1 MPKSLTK
8 TIILIALMTLVS
20 ACGPAATVPFIPTP
34 TPLTATA
41 IPLALTPTPLPPTPT
56 AAVPA
61 PTSKTSAQGFLLEGV
76 GFRTPESVLY
86 DPKADLYL
94 VANIHGDPSARDGN
108 GFISRI
114 SPEGEVIALEWIAG
128 QADGVTL
135 NAPKG
140 MALTGERLFV
150 ADIDV
155 VRVFDRENGAP
166 LDEIAVQGA
175 RFLNDVAADEGGTV
189 YVTDSATGVLHRIRP
204 DGSLEQAGQV
214 ENPNGIQV
222 HGGTILVTGGS
233 DQIFRLDDDGA
244 STPEYETPAGG
255 LDGLVLLDDGR
266 VLVSSWTGS
275 AVYQIDADGQVSELF
290 SDINAPADIGFDTKR
305 NLVLIPHFEDDRV
318 EARPLPSTQTPP
330 LTETLTPT
338 PTAMPFELS
347 RDVPYITDGHP
358 KQKLDIYLPAS
369 GDGPFPTLFLI
380 HGGGGD
386 KRDLDHWARHFVEQG
401 YAAVSINYRDINQ
414 FDYPVPVQDAFCAL
428 AWTHA
433 KADTYGFDPRR
444 IVALGHSAGG
454 TLTAMLGAVDDPDL
468 FTQACPHQL
477 PEADWIQG
485 AILFTG
491 IFDYA
496 RALQFSPERRSRL
509 EDYLG
514 GDLDQAAETWAE
526 ASATTWVDGSEPPF
540 LLIHGLDDSTIE
552 PEQSMYLAETLE
564 RAGVDVELLLL
575 PDASHGAIINS
586 EQSFEAVENFL
597 ATLAQA
603 STPTEIGGSPD
614 PRVAER
620 ESPPFSTVVRT
631 IHPKQENSDKT
642 KNLYPIHLTG
652 RALGNNGLQLAGGL
666 PGLAGY
672 VPQPVKR
679 GRLHGGRVEWRGRL
693 SRQKGRRSVG
703 AQKPTFAGWEAYCGV
718 RVDIGT

>member
-1 MPKSLTK
+1 MRKSLAK
-8 TIILIALMTLVS
+8 TTILIALMTLVS
-20 ACGPAATVPFIPTP
+20 ACGPVATTVPPSAAVVSPAPTTIPPTDTVGLPTATTVPFTPTP
-34 TPLTATA
+34 TPLTTTA
-41 IPLALTPTPLPPTPT
+41 IPLAVTPTPLPPTPT
-56 AAVPA
+56 ATVPA

-86 DPKADLYL
+86 DPEADLYL
-94 VANIHGDPSARDGN
+94 VANIDGDPSARDGN
-108 GFISRI
+108 GFISCI
-114 SPEGEVIALEWIAG
+114 SPEGEVIALKWIDG
-128 QADGVTL
+128 QAEGVTL

-189 YVTDSATGVLHRIRP
+189 YVTDSTTGVLHRIRP

-214 ENPNGIQV
+214 KNPNGIQV

-233 DQIFRLDDDGA
+233 DQIFRMDDDGTL
-244 STPEYETPAGG
+244 TPEYETPAGG

-266 VLVSSWTGS
+266 VLVSSWAGS
-275 AVYQIDADGQVSELF
+275 AVYLVDANGLVSELF

-305 NLVLIPHFEDDRV
+305 NLVLIPHFEDNRV
-318 EARPLPSTQTPP
+318 EARPLPSRQTPP
-330 LTETLTPT
+330 L
-338 PTAMPFELS
+338 
-347 RDVPYITDGHP
+347 RNVPYVTDGHP
-358 KQKLDIYLPAS
+358 SQKLDIYLPAS
-369 GDGPFPTLFLI
+369 GDGPFPTLLLI

-386 KRDLDHWARHFVEQG
+386 KRDFDHWARRFAEQG

-414 FDYPVPVQDAFCAL
+414 FDYPLPVQDAFCAL

-454 TLTAMLGAVDDPDL
+454 TLTAMLGTVDDPDL
-468 FTQACPHQL
+468 FMQACPHQL

-485 AILFTG
+485 AIPFTG

-509 EDYLG
+509 NDYLG
-514 GDLDQAAETWAE
+514 GDPDQAAETWAE

-564 RAGVDVELLLL
+564 RAGVEVELLLI
-575 PDASHGAIINS
+575 PDADHGAIINS

-597 ATLAQA
+597 ATL
-603 STPTEIGGSPD
+603 
-614 PRVAER
+614 
-620 ESPPFSTVVRT
+620 
-631 IHPKQENSDKT
+631 K
-642 KNLYPIHLTG
+642 
-652 RALGNNGLQLAGGL
+652 
-666 PGLAGY
+666 
-672 VPQPVKR
+672 
-679 GRLHGGRVEWRGRL
+679 
-693 SRQKGRRSVG
+693 
-703 AQKPTFAGWEAYCGV
+703 
-718 RVDIGT
+718 

>member
-1 MPKSLTK
+1 
-8 TIILIALMTLVS
+8 
-20 ACGPAATVPFIPTP
+20 
-34 TPLTATA
+34 
-41 IPLALTPTPLPPTPT
+41 
-56 AAVPA
+56 
-61 PTSKTSAQGFLLEGV
+61 
-76 GFRTPESVLY
+76 
-86 DPKADLYL
+86 
-94 VANIHGDPSARDGN
+94 
-108 GFISRI
+108 
-114 SPEGEVIALEWIAG
+114 
-128 QADGVTL
+128 
-135 NAPKG
+135 
-140 MALTGERLFV
+140 
-150 ADIDV
+150 
-155 VRVFDRENGAP
+155 
-166 LDEIAVQGA
+166 
-175 RFLNDVAADEGGTV
+175 
-189 YVTDSATGVLHRIRP
+189 
-204 DGSLEQAGQV
+204 LEQAGQV

-222 HGGTILVTGGS
+222 RGGTILVTGGR

-244 STPEYETPAGG
+244 SPPEYETPAGG
-255 LDGLVLLDDGR
+255 LDGLVWLDDGR

-347 RDVPYITDGHP
+347 RNVPYITDGHP

-369 GDGPFPTLFLI
+369 GDRPFPTLLLI

-386 KRDLDHWARHFVEQG
+386 KRDFDHWARHFAEQG

-454 TLTAMLGAVDDPDL
+454 TLTAMLGTVDDPDL
-468 FTQACPHQL
+468 FTQSCPHQL

-485 AILFTG
+485 AIPFTG

-496 RALQFSPERRSRL
+496 SALQFSPERRSRL

-575 PDASHGAIINS
+575 PDADHGAIINS

-620 ESPPFSTVVRT
+620 D
-631 IHPKQENSDKT
+631 IAAI
-642 KNLYPIHLTG
+642 LYGCSYDLPETG
-652 RALGNNGLQLAGGL
+652 
-666 PGLAGY
+666 
-672 VPQPVKR
+672 
-679 GRLHGGRVEWRGRL
+679 E
-693 SRQKGRRSVG
+693 
-703 AQKPTFAGWEAYCGV
+703 
-718 RVDIGT
+718 

>member
-1 MPKSLTK
+1 MPKSLAK

-20 ACGPAATVPFIPTP
+20 ACGPAATAVPPS
-34 TPLTATA
+34 ATVVSPA
-41 IPLALTPTPLPPTPT
+41 LITTTTIPLALTPTPLPTTPT

-94 VANIHGDPSARDGN
+94 VANIQGDPSARDGN
-108 GFISRI
+108 GFISCI
-114 SPEGEVIALEWIAG
+114 SPEGEVIALKWIDG
-128 QADGVTL
+128 QAEGVTL

-166 LDEIAVQGA
+166 LDEIVVQGA

-189 YVTDSATGVLHRIRP
+189 YVTDTATGVLYRIKP

-214 ENPNGIQV
+214 ESPNGIQV
-222 HGGTILVTGGS
+222 RGGTILVTGGTN
-233 DQIFRLDDDGA
+233 QIFRLNDTGA
-244 STPEYETPAGG
+244 LTLEFDMPASG
-255 LDGLVLLDDGR
+255 LDGLILLEDGR

-305 NLVLIPHFEDDRV
+305 NLVLIPHFEDNRV
-318 EARPLPSTQTPP
+318 EARPLPSTQTPQ

-347 RDVPYITDGHP
+347 RNVPYITDGHP
-358 KQKLDIYLPAS
+358 EQNLDIYLPAS
-369 GDGPFPTLFLI
+369 GDGPFPILLLI

-386 KRDLDHWARHFVEQG
+386 KRDLDHWARHFAEHG

-414 FDYPVPVQDAFCAL
+414 FDYPLPVQDAFCAL
-428 AWTHA
+428 AWIHA
-433 KADTYGFDPRR
+433 KADEYGFDPRR

-454 TLTAMLGAVDDPDL
+454 TLTALLGTVDDPNL

-485 AILFTG
+485 AIPFTG

-552 PEQSMYLAETLE
+552 PEQSIYLAETLE

-575 PDASHGAIINS
+575 PDTDHVTIIYRD
-586 EQSFEAVENFL
+586 QSFNAVENFL
-597 ATLAQA
+597 ETLA
-603 STPTEIGGSPD
+603 
-614 PRVAER
+614 
-620 ESPPFSTVVRT
+620 
-631 IHPKQENSDKT
+631 
-642 KNLYPIHLTG
+642 
-652 RALGNNGLQLAGGL
+652 
-666 PGLAGY
+666 
-672 VPQPVKR
+672 
-679 GRLHGGRVEWRGRL
+679 
-693 SRQKGRRSVG
+693 
-703 AQKPTFAGWEAYCGV
+703 EA
-718 RVDIGT
+718 TN